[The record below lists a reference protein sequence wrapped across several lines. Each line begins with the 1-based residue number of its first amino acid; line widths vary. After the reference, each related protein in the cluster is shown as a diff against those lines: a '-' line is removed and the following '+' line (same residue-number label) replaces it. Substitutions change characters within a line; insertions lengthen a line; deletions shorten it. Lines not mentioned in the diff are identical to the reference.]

1 MAEITDYSRAR
12 RGDLKLI
19 PPALLTPPVDLHP
32 QAGPVRTAAIPPR
45 ARCGGRSSRTCRC

>member
-12 RGDLKLI
+12 RGDLKLF
-19 PPALLTPPVDLHP
+19 PPALLTLPVDLHP